1 MHMYKKYAKYDE
13 EMSKVGLWVLFFTL
27 LVIFFWLIYEFYQS
41 FNHEPTYRWESSFNI
56 VGLPFIIF
64 VFLALIMVTK
74 SLIKKSFS

>member
-1 MHMYKKYAKYDE
+1 MYKKYAKYDE

-41 FNHEPTYRWESSFNI
+41 FNHEPTYTWESSFNI

>member
-1 MHMYKKYAKYDE
+1 MYKNYAKYDE

-27 LVIFFWLIYEFYQS
+27 LVIFFWLIYEFYHS
-41 FNHEPTYRWESSFNI
+41 FNNEPTYRWESSFNI